1 MAKGVENEK
10 NKENREERDKD
21 KWKKEIKVTRK
32 PSDEKLNAARLAT
45 ILINISRVCENHKK
59 IWDNAEHDGFI
70 KFDKF
75 MLISQTRAS
84 AEKIYNNYFQPEDG
98 EEGEDVENNFFY
110 TEVIGEQAIKCINGV
125 SETPILTLDDVNQR
139 LPMGF
144 MATLGSWARMV
155 RDLNTAKMRGIAKK
169 LGIKDKELNR
179 VFNFSNKYMEWVYQ
193 DISFL

>member
-1 MAKGVENEK
+1 MRKIKKTEK
-10 NKENREERDKD
+10 REIKINK
-21 KWKKEIKVTRK
+21 KKEIKVTRK

-59 IWDNAEHDGFI
+59 IWDNEIAEHDGFI

-98 EEGEDVENNFFY
+98 EEGEDIENNFFY
-110 TEVIGEQAIKCINGV
+110 TEVIGEQAMKCINGV
-125 SETPILTLDDVNQR
+125 SETPILTLDDINQR

-193 DISFL
+193 DISFV

>member
-1 MAKGVENEK
+1 MRKIKKTEKREIKINE
-10 NKENREERDKD
+10 
-21 KWKKEIKVTRK
+21 KKEIKVTRK

-59 IWDNAEHDGFI
+59 IWDNEIAEHDGFI

-98 EEGEDVENNFFY
+98 EEGEDIENNFFY

-125 SETPILTLDDVNQR
+125 SEIPILTLDDVNQR

-193 DISFL
+193 DISFV

>member
-1 MAKGVENEK
+1 MRKIKKTEKREIKINE
-10 NKENREERDKD
+10 
-21 KWKKEIKVTRK
+21 KKEIKVTRK

-59 IWDNAEHDGFI
+59 IWDNEIAEHDGFI

-98 EEGEDVENNFFY
+98 EDGEDVENNFFY

-155 RDLNTAKMRGIAKK
+155 RDLDTAKMRGIARK

-193 DISFL
+193 DISFV

>member
-1 MAKGVENEK
+1 MRKIKKTEKREIKINE
-10 NKENREERDKD
+10 
-21 KWKKEIKVTRK
+21 KKEIKVTRK

-59 IWDNAEHDGFI
+59 IGDNEIAEHDGFI

-110 TEVIGEQAIKCINGV
+110 TEVIGEQAMKCINGV

-139 LPMGF
+139 LPIGF
-144 MATLGSWARMV
+144 MSTLGSWARMV
-155 RDLNTAKMRGIAKK
+155 RDLDTAKMRGIAKK

-179 VFNFSNKYMEWVYQ
+179 VFNFSNKYMEWVY
-193 DISFL
+193 

>member
-1 MAKGVENEK
+1 MRKIKKTEKREIKINE
-10 NKENREERDKD
+10 
-21 KWKKEIKVTRK
+21 KKEIKVTRK

-59 IWDNAEHDGFI
+59 IWDNEIAEHDGFI

-155 RDLNTAKMRGIAKK
+155 RDLDTAKMRGIARK

-193 DISFL
+193 DISFV

>member
-1 MAKGVENEK
+1 MRKIKKTEKREIKINE
-10 NKENREERDKD
+10 
-21 KWKKEIKVTRK
+21 KKEIKVTRK

-59 IWDNAEHDGFI
+59 IWDNEIAEHDGFI

>member
-1 MAKGVENEK
+1 MRKIKRTEKREIKINE
-10 NKENREERDKD
+10 
-21 KWKKEIKVTRK
+21 KKEIKITRK
-32 PSDEKLNAARLAT
+32 PSDEKLSAARLAT

-59 IWDNAEHDGFI
+59 IWDNEIAEHDGFI

-98 EEGEDVENNFFY
+98 EEGEDIENNFFY

-193 DISFL
+193 DISFV

>member
-1 MAKGVENEK
+1 MIKIKRTEKRKIKINE
-10 NKENREERDKD
+10 
-21 KWKKEIKVTRK
+21 KKEIKVTRK

-59 IWDNAEHDGFI
+59 IWDNEIAEHDGFI

-84 AEKIYNNYFQPEDG
+84 AEKIYNNYFQPEEG
-98 EEGEDVENNFFY
+98 EEGEDIENNFFY
-110 TEVIGEQAIKCINGV
+110 TEVIGEQAVKCINGV
-125 SETPILTLDDVNQR
+125 SETPILTLDDINQR

-179 VFNFSNKYMEWVYQ
+179 VFNISNKYMEWVYQ
-193 DISFL
+193 DISFV

>member
-1 MAKGVENEK
+1 MLKMRKIKKTEKREIKINE
-10 NKENREERDKD
+10 
-21 KWKKEIKVTRK
+21 KKEIKVTRK

-59 IWDNAEHDGFI
+59 IWDNEIAEHDGFI

-110 TEVIGEQAIKCINGV
+110 TEVIGEQAVKCINGV

-193 DISFL
+193 DISFV

>member
-1 MAKGVENEK
+1 MRKIKKTEKREIKINE
-10 NKENREERDKD
+10 
-21 KWKKEIKVTRK
+21 KKEIKVTRK

-59 IWDNAEHDGFI
+59 IWDNEIAEHDGFI

-110 TEVIGEQAIKCINGV
+110 TEVIGEQAVKCINGV

-155 RDLNTAKMRGIAKK
+155 RDINTAKMRGIAKK

-193 DISFL
+193 DISFV

>member
-1 MAKGVENEK
+1 MRKKKRTEKREIKINE
-10 NKENREERDKD
+10 
-21 KWKKEIKVTRK
+21 KKEIKITRK

-59 IWDNAEHDGFI
+59 IWDNEIAEHDGFI

-110 TEVIGEQAIKCINGV
+110 TEVIGEQAVKCINGV

-193 DISFL
+193 DISFV

>member
-1 MAKGVENEK
+1 MRKIKKTEKREIKINE
-10 NKENREERDKD
+10 
-21 KWKKEIKVTRK
+21 KKEIKVTRK

-59 IWDNAEHDGFI
+59 IWDNEIAEHDGFI

-110 TEVIGEQAIKCINGV
+110 TEVIGEQAMKCINGV

-139 LPMGF
+139 LPIGF
-144 MATLGSWARMV
+144 MSTLGSWARMV
-155 RDLNTAKMRGIAKK
+155 RDLDTAKMRGIARK

-193 DISFL
+193 DISFA

>member
-1 MAKGVENEK
+1 MRKIKRTEKRKIKINE
-10 NKENREERDKD
+10 
-21 KWKKEIKVTRK
+21 KKEIKVTRK

-59 IWDNAEHDGFI
+59 IWDNEIAEHDGFI

-84 AEKIYNNYFQPEDG
+84 AEKIYNNYFQPEEG

-110 TEVIGEQAIKCINGV
+110 TEVIGEQAVKCINGV
-125 SETPILTLDDVNQR
+125 SETPILTLDDINQR

-179 VFNFSNKYMEWVYQ
+179 VFNFSNKYMKWVYQ
-193 DISFL
+193 DISFV

>member
-1 MAKGVENEK
+1 MRKIKKTEKREIKINE
-10 NKENREERDKD
+10 
-21 KWKKEIKVTRK
+21 KKEIKVTRK

-59 IWDNAEHDGFI
+59 IWDNEIAEHDGFI

-98 EEGEDVENNFFY
+98 EEGEDIENNFFY
-110 TEVIGEQAIKCINGV
+110 TEVIGGQAMKCINGV

-155 RDLNTAKMRGIAKK
+155 RDLDTAKMRGIARK

-179 VFNFSNKYMEWVYQ
+179 VFNFSNKYMEWVCQ
-193 DISFL
+193 DISFV

>member
-1 MAKGVENEK
+1 MRKIKKTEKREIKINE
-10 NKENREERDKD
+10 
-21 KWKKEIKVTRK
+21 KKEIKVTRK

-59 IWDNAEHDGFI
+59 IWDNEIAEHDGFI

-98 EEGEDVENNFFY
+98 EEGEDIENNFFY

-155 RDLNTAKMRGIAKK
+155 RDLNTAKMRGIARK

-193 DISFL
+193 DISFV

>member
-1 MAKGVENEK
+1 MRKIKKTEKREIKINE
-10 NKENREERDKD
+10 
-21 KWKKEIKVTRK
+21 KKEIKVTRK

-59 IWDNAEHDGFI
+59 IWDNEIAEHDGFI

-98 EEGEDVENNFFY
+98 EEGEDIENNFFY

-193 DISFL
+193 DISFV

>member
-1 MAKGVENEK
+1 MRKIKKTEKKEIKINE
-10 NKENREERDKD
+10 
-21 KWKKEIKVTRK
+21 KKEIKVTRK

-59 IWDNAEHDGFI
+59 IWDNEIAEHDGFI

-98 EEGEDVENNFFY
+98 EEGEDIENNFFY

-193 DISFL
+193 DISFV

>member
-1 MAKGVENEK
+1 MRKIKRTEKREIKINE
-10 NKENREERDKD
+10 
-21 KWKKEIKVTRK
+21 KKEIKITRK
-32 PSDEKLNAARLAT
+32 PSDEKLSAARLAT
-45 ILINISRVCENHKK
+45 ILINITRVCENHKK
-59 IWDNAEHDGFI
+59 VWDNEIAEHDGFI

-84 AEKIYNNYFQPEDG
+84 AEKIYNNYFQPEEG

-110 TEVIGEQAIKCINGV
+110 TEVIGEQAVKCINGV
-125 SETPILTLDDVNQR
+125 SETPILTLDDINQR

-193 DISFL
+193 DISFV

>member
-1 MAKGVENEK
+1 MRKIKRTEKREIKINE
-10 NKENREERDKD
+10 
-21 KWKKEIKVTRK
+21 KKEIKITRK
-32 PSDEKLNAARLAT
+32 PSDEKLSAARLAT
-45 ILINISRVCENHKK
+45 ILLNITRVCENHKK
-59 IWDNAEHDGFI
+59 VWDNEIAEHDGFI
-70 KFDKF
+70 KFDKL

-110 TEVIGEQAIKCINGV
+110 TEVIGEQAMKCINGV

-144 MATLGSWARMV
+144 MATLCSWARMIK
-155 RDLNTAKMRGIAKK
+155 DLDTAKMRGIARK

-193 DISFL
+193 DISFA

>member
-1 MAKGVENEK
+1 MRKIKKTEKREIKINE
-10 NKENREERDKD
+10 
-21 KWKKEIKVTRK
+21 KKEIKVTRK

-59 IWDNAEHDGFI
+59 IWDNEIAEHDGFI

-98 EEGEDVENNFFY
+98 EEGEDIENNFFY

-125 SETPILTLDDVNQR
+125 SEIPILTLDDVNQR

-193 DISFL
+193 DMSFV

>member
-1 MAKGVENEK
+1 MRKIKRTEKREIKINE
-10 NKENREERDKD
+10 
-21 KWKKEIKVTRK
+21 KKEIKITRK
-32 PSDEKLNAARLAT
+32 PSNEKLSAARLAT
-45 ILINISRVCENHKK
+45 ILLNITRVCENHKK
-59 IWDNAEHDGFI
+59 VWDNEIAEHDGFI
-70 KFDKF
+70 KFDKL

-98 EEGEDVENNFFY
+98 EEGEDIENNFFY
-110 TEVIGEQAIKCINGV
+110 TEVIGEQAMKCINGV

-144 MATLGSWARMV
+144 MATLCSWARMIK
-155 RDLNTAKMRGIAKK
+155 DLDTAKMRGIARK

-193 DISFL
+193 DISFA

>member
-1 MAKGVENEK
+1 MRKIKRTEKREIKINE
-10 NKENREERDKD
+10 
-21 KWKKEIKVTRK
+21 KKEIKITRK
-32 PSDEKLNAARLAT
+32 PSDEKLSAARLAT
-45 ILINISRVCENHKK
+45 ILINITRVCENHKK
-59 IWDNAEHDGFI
+59 VWDNEIAEHDGFI

-84 AEKIYNNYFQPEDG
+84 AEKIYNNYFQPEEG

-110 TEVIGEQAIKCINGV
+110 TEVIGEQAVKCINGV

-193 DISFL
+193 DISFV

>member
-1 MAKGVENEK
+1 MRKIKKTEKREIKINE
-10 NKENREERDKD
+10 
-21 KWKKEIKVTRK
+21 KKEIKVTRK

-59 IWDNAEHDGFI
+59 IWDNEIAEHDGFI

-98 EEGEDVENNFFY
+98 EDGEDVENNFFY

-155 RDLNTAKMRGIAKK
+155 RDLDTAKMRGIARK

-193 DISFL
+193 DISFA

>member
-1 MAKGVENEK
+1 MRKIKRTEKRKIKINE
-10 NKENREERDKD
+10 
-21 KWKKEIKVTRK
+21 KKEIKVTRK

-59 IWDNAEHDGFI
+59 IWDNEIAEHDGFI

-84 AEKIYNNYFQPEDG
+84 AEKIYNNYFQPEEG

-110 TEVIGEQAIKCINGV
+110 TEVIGEQAVKCINGV
-125 SETPILTLDDVNQR
+125 SETPILTLDDINQR

-179 VFNFSNKYMEWVYQ
+179 GFNVSNKYMEWVYQ
-193 DISFL
+193 DISFV

>member
-1 MAKGVENEK
+1 MRKIKKTEKREIKINE
-10 NKENREERDKD
+10 
-21 KWKKEIKVTRK
+21 KKEIKVTRK

-59 IWDNAEHDGFI
+59 IWDNEIAEHDGFI

-110 TEVIGEQAIKCINGV
+110 TEVIGEQAVKCINGV

-193 DISFL
+193 DISFV

>member
-1 MAKGVENEK
+1 MRKIKRTEKRKIKINE
-10 NKENREERDKD
+10 
-21 KWKKEIKVTRK
+21 KKEIKVTRK

-59 IWDNAEHDGFI
+59 IWDNEIAEHDGFI

-84 AEKIYNNYFQPEDG
+84 AEKIYNNYFQPEEG
-98 EEGEDVENNFFY
+98 EEGEDIENNFFY
-110 TEVIGEQAIKCINGV
+110 TEVIGEQAVKCINGV

-155 RDLNTAKMRGIAKK
+155 RDLNTAKMRGIARK

-193 DISFL
+193 DISFV

>member
-1 MAKGVENEK
+1 MRKIKKTEKREIKINE
-10 NKENREERDKD
+10 
-21 KWKKEIKVTRK
+21 KKEIKVTRK

-59 IWDNAEHDGFI
+59 IWDNEIAEHDGFI

-84 AEKIYNNYFQPEDG
+84 AEKIYNNYFQPEEG

-110 TEVIGEQAIKCINGV
+110 TEVIGEQAVKCINGV
-125 SETPILTLDDVNQR
+125 SETPILTLDDINQR

-193 DISFL
+193 DISFV

>member
-1 MAKGVENEK
+1 MRKIKRTEKREIKINE
-10 NKENREERDKD
+10 
-21 KWKKEIKVTRK
+21 KKEIKITRK

-59 IWDNAEHDGFI
+59 IWDNEIAEHDGFI

-110 TEVIGEQAIKCINGV
+110 TEVIGEQAVKCINGV

-193 DISFL
+193 DISFV

>member
-1 MAKGVENEK
+1 MRKIKKTEKREIKINE
-10 NKENREERDKD
+10 
-21 KWKKEIKVTRK
+21 KKEIKVTRK
-32 PSDEKLNAARLAT
+32 PSDEKLSAARLAT
-45 ILINISRVCENHKK
+45 ILINITRVCENHKK
-59 IWDNAEHDGFI
+59 VWDNEIAEHDGFI
-70 KFDKF
+70 KFDKL

-84 AEKIYNNYFQPEDG
+84 AEKIYNNYFQPEEG

-110 TEVIGEQAIKCINGV
+110 TEVIGEQAVKCINGV
-125 SETPILTLDDVNQR
+125 SETPILTLDDINQR

-193 DISFL
+193 DISFV

>member
-1 MAKGVENEK
+1 MRKIKRTEKRKIKINE
-10 NKENREERDKD
+10 
-21 KWKKEIKVTRK
+21 KKEIKVTRK

-59 IWDNAEHDGFI
+59 IWDNEIAEHDGFI

-84 AEKIYNNYFQPEDG
+84 AEKIYNNYFQPEEG

-110 TEVIGEQAIKCINGV
+110 TEVIGEQAVKCINGV
-125 SETPILTLDDVNQR
+125 SETPILTLDDINQR

-193 DISFL
+193 DISFV

>member
-1 MAKGVENEK
+1 MRKIKKTEKREIKINE
-10 NKENREERDKD
+10 
-21 KWKKEIKVTRK
+21 KKEIKVTRK

-59 IWDNAEHDGFI
+59 IWDNEIAEHDGFI

-110 TEVIGEQAIKCINGV
+110 TEVIGEQAMKCINGV

-193 DISFL
+193 DISFV

>member
-1 MAKGVENEK
+1 MRKIKKTEKREIKINE
-10 NKENREERDKD
+10 
-21 KWKKEIKVTRK
+21 KKEIKVTRK

-59 IWDNAEHDGFI
+59 IWDNEIAEHDGFI

-110 TEVIGEQAIKCINGV
+110 TEVIGEQAVKCINGV

-139 LPMGF
+139 LPIGF
-144 MATLGSWARMV
+144 MSTLGSWARMV
-155 RDLNTAKMRGIAKK
+155 RDLDTAKMRGIARK

-193 DISFL
+193 DISFV

>member
-1 MAKGVENEK
+1 MRKIKRTEKREIKINE
-10 NKENREERDKD
+10 
-21 KWKKEIKVTRK
+21 KKEIKITRK
-32 PSDEKLNAARLAT
+32 PSDEKLSTAKLAT
-45 ILINISRVCENHKK
+45 ILLNITRVCENHKK
-59 IWDNAEHDGFI
+59 VWDNEIAEHDGFI
-70 KFDKF
+70 KFDKL

-98 EEGEDVENNFFY
+98 EEGEDIENNFFY
-110 TEVIGEQAIKCINGV
+110 TEVIGEQAMKCINGV

-144 MATLGSWARMV
+144 MATLCSWARMIK
-155 RDLNTAKMRGIAKK
+155 DLDTAKMRGIARK

-193 DISFL
+193 DISFA

>member
-1 MAKGVENEK
+1 MRKIKRTEKREVKINE
-10 NKENREERDKD
+10 
-21 KWKKEIKVTRK
+21 KKEIKVTRK

-59 IWDNAEHDGFI
+59 IWDNEIAEHDGFI

-98 EEGEDVENNFFY
+98 EDGEDVENNFFY

-193 DISFL
+193 DISFV

>member
-1 MAKGVENEK
+1 MRKIKRTEKREIKINE
-10 NKENREERDKD
+10 
-21 KWKKEIKVTRK
+21 KKEIKITRK
-32 PSDEKLNAARLAT
+32 PSDEKLSAARLAT
-45 ILINISRVCENHKK
+45 ILLNITRVCENHKK
-59 IWDNAEHDGFI
+59 VWDNEIAEHDGFI
-70 KFDKF
+70 KFDKL

-98 EEGEDVENNFFY
+98 EEGENIENNFFY
-110 TEVIGEQAIKCINGV
+110 TEVIGEQAVKCINGV

-155 RDLNTAKMRGIAKK
+155 RDLNTAKIRGIARK

-193 DISFL
+193 DISFV

>member
-1 MAKGVENEK
+1 MRKIKRTEKREIKINE
-10 NKENREERDKD
+10 
-21 KWKKEIKVTRK
+21 KKEIKITRK
-32 PSDEKLNAARLAT
+32 PSDEKLSAARLAT
-45 ILINISRVCENHKK
+45 ILLNITRVCENHKEV
-59 IWDNAEHDGFI
+59 WDNEIAEHDGFI
-70 KFDKF
+70 KFDKL

-98 EEGEDVENNFFY
+98 EEGEDIENNFFY
-110 TEVIGEQAIKCINGV
+110 TEVIGEQAMKCINGV

-144 MATLGSWARMV
+144 MATLCSWARMIK
-155 RDLNTAKMRGIAKK
+155 DLDTAKMRGIARK

-193 DISFL
+193 DISFA